1 MCLFLELAVE
11 DATSK
16 SECRSVLKLEY
27 STLTL
32 NNCIFTPLALLNYFH
47 TVYYI
52 ICKVLQCAAA
62 APQTATLHF
71 SFTPLF
77 NYFNIVNYC
86 TLFLKVLECV
96 SAAHQTANW
105 HFAPEFIY
113 YCTYIGA
120 VLQCRSAAPQT
131 ALWGGPGPRFEP
143 GTIKVRSL
151 QEEVYLEYSGIDRN
165 SLIRTCFL

>member
-32 NNCIFTPLALLNYFH
+32 NNCIFTPLFNYFH

-113 YCTYIGA
+113 YCTVHILVRYYRADLPPRRPHYGE
-120 VLQCRSAAPQT
+120 APDRDSN
-131 ALWGGPGPRFEP
+131 PGR
-143 GTIKVRSL
+143 
-151 QEEVYLEYSGIDRN
+151 
-165 SLIRTCFL
+165 

>member
-77 NYFNIVNYC
+77 NYFNIVNYIICKSIRVRICRPSDRKLAFC
-86 TLFLKVLECV
+86 TG
-96 SAAHQTANW
+96 
-105 HFAPEFIY
+105 IY
-113 YCTYIGA
+113 LLLYIYWCGITVQICCPA
-120 VLQCRSAAPQT
+120 DRT
-131 ALWGGPGPRFEP
+131 MGRPRTE
-143 GTIKVRSL
+143 
-151 QEEVYLEYSGIDRN
+151 
-165 SLIRTCFL
+165 IRTRDDKST

>member
-32 NNCIFTPLALLNYFH
+32 NNCIFTPLFNYFH

-86 TLFLKVLECV
+86 TLFVKVLECV

-113 YCTYIGA
+113 YCTYIYWCGITVQICCLA
-120 VLQCRSAAPQT
+120 DRT
-131 ALWGGPGPRFEP
+131 MGRPRTE
-143 GTIKVRSL
+143 
-151 QEEVYLEYSGIDRN
+151 
-165 SLIRTCFL
+165 IRTRDDKST